1 MLKETMDATVFKAF
15 RLVGGTALSLQLGH
29 RESADIDLFTSSAYG
44 SMDFN
49 AIDRF
54 LKKRFPYTT
63 TNSGQIAIGTSYF
76 VGSNER
82 EAVKIDIYY
91 TDPFIR
97 PFIHTD
103 SIRLASIEDIIAMKL
118 EVISGGGRKKDFW
131 DLHELTDYYD
141 IPEMIGFHK
150 ERYPFNHNESMIR
163 KKLTDFDQADD
174 DFNPKCL
181 RGKHWELI
189 KLDFSQ
195 WMAT

>member
-1 MLKETMDATVFKAF
+1 VLKETMDATVFKAF

-44 SMDFN
+44 SIDFN

-103 SIRLASIEDIIAMKL
+103 SIRLASIEDII
-118 EVISGGGRKKDFW
+118 
-131 DLHELTDYYD
+131 
-141 IPEMIGFHK
+141 FHK